1 MKSLFDRTKIGTL
14 PMRNRF
20 IRAAVSDTTF
30 DGFVDETMI
39 TKYAAIAAGGVA
51 AIVTG
56 MTLVDGEEVM
66 FPVVA
71 LCSDSFTPGHRKL
84 AEAVH
89 KYDVRLIA
97 QLAYIGSYTT
107 VGDNAWIV
115 ALAPSSVPNIV
126 TGTPAREMRLGEIKL
141 IQKRFADAAARAREA
156 GYDGV
161 EIHGAH
167 GLMLSQFLTPHYN
180 RRTDEYGGSIEN
192 RSRMILETYTQIRSA
207 TGYDFPIWVKLNCDD
222 GVENGITREDF
233 LYVCKLLSN
242 AGVDAIEVSGNWT
255 PHIFK
260 TGPYFR
266 AAAAA
271 AAAGNNVPTIIT
283 GGNRQVSTMHEML
296 NVTRIEF
303 FGIARPFGREP
314 GIIDRFKRE
323 CENLPAG
330 NEKFRKS
337 SSF

>member
-1 MKSLFDRTKIGTL
+1 
-14 PMRNRF
+14 MRNRF
-20 IRAAVSDTTF
+20 IRAAVSDATS
-30 DGFVDETMI
+30 DGFVDEKMI
-39 TKYAAIAAGGVA
+39 TNYSAIAGGGVA

-56 MTLVDGEEVM
+56 MTLVDGEEHL

-71 LCSDSFTPGHRKL
+71 LCSDSFTAGHRKL

-89 KYDVRLIA
+89 RHDVRLIA
-97 QLAYIGSYTT
+97 QLAYIGSYTS
-107 VGDNAWIV
+107 VGANTWIV

-126 TGTPAREMRLGEIKL
+126 TGALAREMRLGEIKL

-161 EIHGAH
+161 QIHGAH
-167 GLMLSQFLTPHYN
+167 GLLLSQFLTPYYN
-180 RRTDEYGGSIEN
+180 RRTDDYGGSIEN
-192 RSRMILETYTQIRSA
+192 RSRMILETYAQIRNA

-222 GVENGITREDF
+222 GIENGITEEDF
-233 LYVCKLLSN
+233 LGVCGLLSK

-255 PHIFK
+255 PHVLK

-271 AAAGNNVPTIIT
+271 AADDCRAPTIVT
-283 GGNRQVSTMHEML
+283 GGNRMVSTMQEML
-296 NVTRIEF
+296 NETKIEF
-303 FGIARPFGREP
+303 FGIARPFAREP
-314 GIIDRFKRE
+314 ELIDRFRRE
-323 CENLPAG
+323 YENLPAG
-330 NEKFRKS
+330 NEKFRKT